1 MDRQLYVW
9 ARKQEIGRE
18 LAHRALV
25 SEAKGLRAGGRA
37 VARQSRLWL
46 MPRPLRTLAGNRPW
60 HRLSTASGEP
70 AAQRSPSC
78 QAVQQETIRRRVM

>member
-25 SEAKGLRAGGRA
+25 SEAKALTAGARA
-37 VARQSRLWL
+37 VDRQSRLWPML
-46 MPRPLRTLAGNRPW
+46 QPLRTLAGNRRW
-60 HRLSTASGEP
+60 HGLNTASG
-70 AAQRSPSC
+70 
-78 QAVQQETIRRRVM
+78 

>member
-25 SEAKGLRAGGRA
+25 CEAKGPTAGGRTA
-37 VARQSRLWL
+37 ERRSRLWL
-46 MPRPLRTLAGNRPW
+46 MPQPLRTLAGNRPW
-60 HRLSTASGEP
+60 HGLIRDSG
-70 AAQRSPSC
+70 
-78 QAVQQETIRRRVM
+78 

>member
-25 SEAKGLRAGGRA
+25 SETRRVPAEGRTA
-37 VARQSRLWL
+37 ERQPRRWL
-46 MPRPLRTLAGNRPW
+46 MPQPLRRLASNRPW
-60 HRLSTASGEP
+60 QGLDTASGEP
-70 AAQRSPSC
+70 AAPGSSSC
-78 QAVQQETIRRRVM
+78 YAVE